1 MSLRIGPLIRHGV
14 LMSAVLITLLPIV
27 FTGLTSFKFRRDIIS
42 GRFFDFE
49 WTRVNYTRLFEG
61 SRAVFGQLTANSL
74 IAGLGSTLLVLA
86 IASLGAYALSRYRWP
101 RQFSALVLGWLL
113 FVYMLPPIT
122 FAGPFY
128 LIARQIGLFDTPA
141 VLVIAH
147 AVLTLPFAVWLL
159 QSFFAEIPKELEEAA
174 ALDGC
179 SRAGTFWRVALPMT
193 LPGIYATAILTFV
206 FSWKDFL
213 FALVLTSTPR
223 GGTIPIGIASFV
235 QEWDLRYGEMAAA
248 TMLAA
253 IPAIILVLF
262 AQRHIIKGMTMGAVK
277 G

>member
-1 MSLRIGPLIRHGV
+1 VTLRPGALLRHGV
-14 LMSAVLITLLPIV
+14 LMTAVVVTLLPIA
-27 FTGLTSFKFRRDIIS
+27 FTAMTSLKFRRDIIS

-49 WTRVNYTRLFEG
+49 LTWVNYERLFRG
-61 SRAVFGQLTANSL
+61 PRAVFDQLTINSL
-74 IAGLGSTLLVLA
+74 IAGLGSMLIVLF
-86 IASLGAYALSRYRWP
+86 IASLAAYALSRFRIP
-101 RQFSALVLGWLL
+101 RHVSGLVLAWLL

-128 LIARQIGLFDTPA
+128 LIARQVGLFDTAA
-141 VLVIAH
+141 VLAIAH
-147 AVLTLPFAVWLL
+147 VVLTLPFAVWLL
-159 QSFFAEIPKELEEAA
+159 QSFFAEVPKELEEAA

-179 SRAGTFWRVALPMT
+179 SRLGTFWRIVIPVT
-193 LPGIYATAILTFV
+193 LPGLFATGILAFI

-223 GGTIPIGIASFV
+223 GATIPIGIAGFV

-248 TMLAA
+248 TMLAT
-253 IPAIILVLF
+253 IPALVLVLF
-262 AQRHIIKGMTMGAVK
+262 AQRHIVQGMTMGAVK